1 MSLYEFQ
8 FCMASTNSVYLTS
21 HPISHKCVLFF
32 YTLPKIY
39 IWFVRLLLIKIFKDS
54 TFLRPLLY
62 TLPTY
67 SIFPTKGFM
76 CFTFL
81 WPLKKYI
88 YPTTVFP
95 TPLQPILWT
104 YDSSI
109 NQLSNFITHLM
120 SPLVGTLLSYIRYS
134 KHFIHSLSFSHLLL
148 VIFSHTPF

>member
-21 HPISHKCVLFF
+21 HPVSHKCVLFF

-39 IWFVRLLLIKIFKDS
+39 IWFVPLLLIKIFKDS

-120 SPLVGTLLSYIRYS
+120 SPLVGTLLSYIRCS
-134 KHFIHSLSFSHLLL
+134 KHLIHSLSFSHLLL
-148 VIFSHTPF
+148 VIFSHTPS

>member
-21 HPISHKCVLFF
+21 HPVSHKCVLFF

-39 IWFVRLLLIKIFKDS
+39 IWFFPLFLIKIFKYS
-54 TFLRPLLY
+54 TFLRPLPY

-67 SIFPTKGFM
+67 SSFPTKGFM

-88 YPTTVFP
+88 DPTIVFP

-109 NQLSNFITHLM
+109 NHLSNFSTHFM
-120 SPLVGTLLSYIRYS
+120 WSLVGTLLSYIRCS
-134 KHFIHSLSFSHLLL
+134 KHLIHSLSFSHLLL

>member
-8 FCMASTNSVYLTS
+8 FCMASTNSVYLTF
-21 HPISHKCVLFF
+21 HPMSHKCVLFF

-39 IWFVRLLLIKIFKDS
+39 IWFFPLLLIKIFKYS

-67 SIFPTKGFM
+67 SSFPTKGFM

-88 YPTTVFP
+88 DPTTVFP

-109 NQLSNFITHLM
+109 NHLSNVIIHLM
-120 SPLVGTLLSYIRYS
+120 KSLVGTLLSYIRYS

-148 VIFSHTPF
+148 VIFSHTPS

>member
-39 IWFVRLLLIKIFKDS
+39 IWFVPLLLIKIFKDS

-109 NQLSNFITHLM
+109 NHLSNFSTHFM
-120 SPLVGTLLSYIRYS
+120 WSLVGTLLSYIRCS
-134 KHFIHSLSFSHLLL
+134 KHLIHSLSFSHLLL
-148 VIFSHTPF
+148 VIFSHTPS

>member
-21 HPISHKCVLFF
+21 HPVSHKCVLFF

-39 IWFVRLLLIKIFKDS
+39 IWFFPLFLIKIFKYS

-67 SIFPTKGFM
+67 SSFPTKGFM

-88 YPTTVFP
+88 DPTIVFP

-109 NQLSNFITHLM
+109 NHLSNFSTHFM
-120 SPLVGTLLSYIRYS
+120 WSLVGTLLSYIRCS
-134 KHFIHSLSFSHLLL
+134 KHLIHSLSFSHLLL
-148 VIFSHTPF
+148 VIFSHTPS

>member
-21 HPISHKCVLFF
+21 HPVSHKCVLFF

-39 IWFVRLLLIKIFKDS
+39 IWFFPLFLIKIFKYS
-54 TFLRPLLY
+54 TFLRPLPY

-67 SIFPTKGFM
+67 SSFPPKGFM

-88 YPTTVFP
+88 DPTIVFP

-109 NQLSNFITHLM
+109 NHLSNFSTHFM
-120 SPLVGTLLSYIRYS
+120 WSLVGTLLSYIRCS
-134 KHFIHSLSFSHLLL
+134 KHLIHSLSFSHLLL

>member
-21 HPISHKCVLFF
+21 HPMSHKCVLFF

-39 IWFVRLLLIKIFKDS
+39 IWFVPLLLIKIFKDS

-67 SIFPTKGFM
+67 SIFSTKGFM

-95 TPLQPILWT
+95 TPLQPILCK

-148 VIFSHTPF
+148 VIFSHTPS

>member
-21 HPISHKCVLFF
+21 HPMSHKCVLFF

-39 IWFVRLLLIKIFKDS
+39 IWFFPLFLIKIFKYS
-54 TFLRPLLY
+54 TILRPLLY

-67 SIFPTKGFM
+67 SSFLTKGFM
-76 CFTFL
+76 CFSFL

-109 NQLSNFITHLM
+109 NHLSNVIIHLM
-120 SPLVGTLLSYIRYS
+120 KSPVGTRLSYIRYS

>member
-8 FCMASTNSVYLTS
+8 FYMASTNSVYLTS
-21 HPISHKCVLFF
+21 HPMLHKCVLFF

-39 IWFVRLLLIKIFKDS
+39 IWFFPLFLIKIFKYS
-54 TFLRPLLY
+54 TFLRPLPY

-67 SIFPTKGFM
+67 SSFPTKGFM

-88 YPTTVFP
+88 DPTIVFP

-109 NQLSNFITHLM
+109 NHLSNFSTHFM
-120 SPLVGTLLSYIRYS
+120 WSLVGTLLSYIRCS
-134 KHFIHSLSFSHLLL
+134 KHLIHSLSFSHLLL
-148 VIFSHTPF
+148 VIFSHTPS